1 MASYITELSKY
12 IIMTIMIL
20 YTFCCFYT
28 FQFRDERQCR
38 FVLVTQ
44 NLLMFALQGV
54 CFVHLALVS
63 GDIQYVF
70 FYGFVQIFLLAML
83 LLVCLIYPDSN
94 RQLLN
99 NMAMLIGIGL
109 MMISRLGFN
118 SAVKQFVI
126 LVISLII
133 SLLIPFFFVR
143 IRFFKKATWIYA
155 AIGIVLL
162 GIVLIAA
169 NVTHGANISITIQ
182 GITFQPSEFVKII
195 FVFFMAAALW
205 KDTSL
210 KRVAITTLLAAIHVL
225 ILVAS
230 TDLGGALI
238 FFVAYLLILFVA
250 SQNYLYLLAGCAGGS
265 AAAVI
270 AYKVFS
276 HVRIRVLA
284 WQDPWSYID
293 NYGYQITQSLFA
305 ITSGS
310 WFGMGL
316 MKGDPTS
323 IPYVMADFIF
333 SSICEEMGVV
343 SGVCLVLICLNCFLT
358 MIRIALRIHDKFYQ
372 LVVYGIASMY
382 IFQIFLTIGGGTKFI
397 PLTGVTLPFISY
409 GGSSVMTTMIM
420 FFIIQSIYI
429 RLQQQEGG
437 QHGRAER

>member
-1 MASYITELSKY
+1 MA
-12 IIMTIMIL
+12 IMIL
-20 YTFCCFYT
+20 YTFCCYDT
-28 FQFRDERQCR
+28 FLFRDERQCR

-63 GDIQYVF
+63 ADMQYVF
-70 FYGFVQIFLLAML
+70 FYGFVQIFLLTML
-83 LLVCLIYPDSN
+83 LLVSLIYRDCN
-94 RQLLN
+94 RQILN
-99 NMAMLIGIGL
+99 NMCMLIGIGL
-109 MMISRLGFN
+109 IMISRLNFD

-126 LVISLII
+126 LAISLIL
-133 SLLIPFFFVR
+133 SLLIPFFFVKV
-143 IRFFKKATWIYA
+143 RFFKKVTWLYA
-155 AIGIVLL
+155 AIGILLL

-169 NVTHGANISITIQ
+169 NVTHGANISITVQ
-182 GITFQPSEFVKII
+182 GITFQPSEFVKIL

-205 KDTSL
+205 EDTSL
-210 KRVAITTLLAAIHVL
+210 KRVAITSVLAGIHVL

-238 FFVAYLLILFVA
+238 FFVAYLLMLFVA
-250 SQNYLYLLAGCAGGS
+250 SRNYWYLLAGIAGGC
-265 AAAVI
+265 AAAMV
-270 AYKVFS
+270 AYNVFS
-276 HVRIRVLA
+276 HVRVRVLA

-293 NYGYQITQSLFA
+293 NQGYQITQSLFA

-316 MKGDPTS
+316 LKGDPTS
-323 IPYVMADFIF
+323 IPYVSADFIF

-343 SGVCLVLICLNCFLT
+343 AGICLVLICLNCFLV

-420 FFIIQSIYI
+420 FFIVQSIYI
-429 RLQQQEGG
+429 RLRQQEGG
-437 QHGRAER
+437 THGQKAR